1 MSQMPFRL
9 RSPGDPA
16 ASLSWTAR
24 SATGATQAVLAA
36 GFIAVYVLL
45 DWMVPAYAT
54 GPLADT
60 PWNPSPGIGLAWL
73 LVFGVSWA
81 PLLFIAALLANYA
94 GAGPQFSLA
103 QSLLQSALLT
113 AGYAGLAYF
122 LRAGPLSVDL
132 HLSRMRDMIIFTLA
146 TTAAT
151 LLIAALLVLLLS
163 DIARPP
169 RLEDAPLLVRVWIGD
184 LVGVLVFT
192 PLILLLWSRP
202 LRFTPRDRN
211 AFTHVFGIFLSAL
224 FGFWVVYGNNP
235 AEQIT
240 SLYLM
245 FLPLIWAALR
255 FGLPGALLTL
265 LVLQAGIILL
275 SQMGSQGDATVLQFQ
290 IRLLAIA
297 VTGLFLGVAVDDL
310 HNAEQKLRERQAELN
325 RSLRLAASAELA
337 TAMAHELNQPLSA
350 IGIYTRICE
359 MLLQARPV
367 PELQDTMVKI
377 GAEVRR
383 AGEVVHKLR
392 EFYRSGGSRL
402 ESTAVAKLLRTATQF
417 IQERAERH
425 GIAMVVDA
433 GVDLPPVSVD
443 RMQIETVL
451 HNLLANA
458 VEAIRDAGGS
468 SERLIRLRAAA
479 AANEMVEITVQDS
492 GPGLSET
499 EAKHLFH
506 PFTSSKSYG
515 LGLGLSMSRSIV
527 AAHGGNLEI
536 VPGKGGCCFRFTLP
550 CAMRAIIN

>member
-1 MSQMPFRL
+1 MSQTPLRL
-9 RSPGDPA
+9 RSPLNPA
-16 ASLSWTAR
+16 APASWTAR
-24 SATGATQAVLAA
+24 SVPGARQAALAA
-36 GFIAVYVLL
+36 AFVVVYVLF
-45 DWMVPAYAT
+45 DWMVPAYAS

-73 LVFGVSWA
+73 LVYGVSWA
-81 PLLFIAALLANYA
+81 PLLFVAALLANFA
-94 GAGPQFSLA
+94 GDGPQFSLA
-103 QSLLQSALLT
+103 QSLLQSVLLT
-113 AGYAGLAYF
+113 GGYAGLAYF
-122 LRAGPLSVDL
+122 LRAGPLSMDL
-132 HLSRMRDMIIFTLA
+132 RLSRMRDMIIFTLA

-151 LLIAALLVLLLS
+151 LLISALFVLLQS
-163 DIARPP
+163 DSAAFWHPQDVRFLI
-169 RLEDAPLLVRVWIGD
+169 RVWIGD

-192 PLILLLWSRP
+192 PLLLLSWSRP
-202 LRFTPRDRN
+202 LRFSLRDQN
-211 AFTHVFGIFLSAL
+211 AFTHIFGIFLSAL
-224 FGFWVVYGNNP
+224 FAFWVVYGNNP

-255 FGLPGALLTL
+255 FGLPGALATL
-265 LVLQAGIILL
+265 LVLQVGIILL
-275 SQMGSQGDATVLQFQ
+275 SQLGSQSDATVLQFQ

-310 HNAEQKLRERQAELN
+310 HGTEQKLRERQTELN

-350 IGIYTRICE
+350 IGIYTRTCE

-367 PELQDTMVKI
+367 PELQETMAKI
-377 GAEVRR
+377 GREVRR

-402 ESTAVAKLLRTATQF
+402 EATAVAKLLRTATEF
-417 IQERAERH
+417 IQERAARH

-433 GVDLPPVSVD
+433 GADLPAVSVD

-458 VEAIRDAGGS
+458 VEAIRDAAGS
-468 SERLIRLRAAA
+468 SERLIHLRAAA
-479 AANEMVEITVQDS
+479 AANDMVAITVQDS

-499 EAKHLFH
+499 EAKNLFH
-506 PFTSSKSYG
+506 PFSSSKSYG

-527 AAHGGNLEI
+527 AAHGGSLEI

-550 CAMRAIIN
+550 RANIT